1 MPPIV
6 ALIEKDLSEPYSI
19 FTYRYFINNWPNL
32 CFLVSLPHRRA
43 WPQADRL
50 ERPVQAMAGGEC
62 VGTIVCKLDAHGRER
77 VTHRGYIA
85 MLAVRQDYR
94 KKGIGATLSASS
106 PPPVPHCRSRGLC
119 CAGSSLVV
127 MALDAMRTADADEVR
142 QLTGAAP
149 ARC

>member
-1 MPPIV
+1 
-6 ALIEKDLSEPYSI
+6 
-19 FTYRYFINNWPNL
+19 
-32 CFLVSLPHRRA
+32 
-43 WPQADRL
+43 
-50 ERPVQAMAGGEC
+50 MAGGEC

-94 KKGIGATLSASS
+94 KKGIGATVWPLRHPRA
-106 PPPVPHCRSRGLC
+106 PLQVACGRC

-127 MALDAMRTADADEVR
+127 MALDAMRTAHADEVR

-149 ARC
+149 ARR

>member
-1 MPPIV
+1 M
-6 ALIEKDLSEPYSI
+6 ALRWRPKAEHFASTSRSYSRCRKARI
-19 FTYRYFINNWPNL
+19 
-32 CFLVSLPHRRA
+32 CG
-43 WPQADRL
+43 ADSW
-50 ERPVQAMAGGEC
+50 EC

-106 PPPVPHCRSRGLC
+106 PPPVPHCRSRGRC

-127 MALDAMRTADADEVR
+127 MALDAMRTAHADEVR

-149 ARC
+149 ARR

>member
-1 MPPIV
+1 M
-6 ALIEKDLSEPYSI
+6 IEPA
-19 FTYRYFINNWPNL
+19 
-32 CFLVSLPHRRA
+32 RA
-43 WPQADRL
+43 A
-50 ERPVQAMAGGEC
+50 VQAMAGGEC

-106 PPPVPHCRSRGLC
+106 PPPVPHCRSRGRC

-149 ARC
+149 ARR